1 MVNSKFLEELGTLDI
16 FHNNSLHAYE
26 YIMFEYRRAWRKLNK
41 GGLLIPDNI
50 DLNNAF
56 KDFCKEIK
64 ASPGRF
70 GKCRICF
77 KKVICYYEPINKK

>member
-26 YIMFEYRRAWRKLNK
+26 YIMFEYRKAWRKLNK

-64 ASPGRF
+64 ASPGSLVNVGF
-70 GKCRICF
+70 AL
-77 KKVICYYEPINKK
+77 KK